1 MADLDKATLIEALNA
16 SKIAK
21 QSDFAQLAAA
31 LGKEFKNA
39 GEKVSETAA
48 KSASDTTGITGKEVM
63 DKITSAGSAAADAF
77 IGIGGKAM
85 DVNLRLSDVV
95 GTATT
100 FSKTMLGQVAGFETL
115 GKIAGVTG
123 EALGGL
129 LKYAENNIDVW
140 RDLSG
145 VGASF
150 SNDAIGMDIAAKQ
163 ARLGLGDFAGL
174 IKENS
179 TNFARLGGTV
189 QSGAKVFTDFSKAFH
204 DSGAQEELLQMGMN
218 EKEINQLLIEQVTS
232 TRGKMRSDGKDQ
244 AEAIQSARALAFEM
258 DAMSRLTGKSRA
270 EQQELLKSQKQ
281 DAQTQAAIFLAQKE
295 GGVKV
300 EEAFKMVGVASQQV
314 GPELRKL
321 MMSVVANG
329 QLAAN
334 ATVEQKNAYSMMGA
348 ESQRLLE
355 QASRAAKAGEAAD
368 AARLFQE
375 SVTAAA
381 RSEGFVQ
388 SAKLSKA
395 GVDGLQLLFK
405 DLSDVRVTTD
415 KMAADMKAAGINTAD
430 SAAVTKF
437 MKDTA
442 NKEKTE
448 RSGVTA
454 GLVGAEDQIT
464 KFSASMAEKV
474 IDPLNKQIGPGLLDF
489 YNNTLKGMAKKG
501 APGFEAAT
509 PVDRAVKP
517 LAAAN
522 AEIER
527 LKPTLIPTSTSVD
540 PVLKR
545 MVEGETRDVI
555 SAAVKTLI
563 TGGVKIGDAVLN
575 STNVFIGGKPIP
587 GRQTGTLGMTG
598 GLFED
603 FGAGSLAML
612 HGKESVMTE
621 KQMADLVTNAKATGS
636 DQTIQ
641 QMMQQALSSVKGIK
655 GDAVSATK
663 GTDKESTKTLDQRT
677 VLPDANQSS
686 KPLTNDLSKLLAD
699 TVNSIKG
706 GNSELSAKM
715 VDHLSNLA
723 QMGVD
728 TTTLGAVNANELSQ
742 TISPSEPVAA
752 LTDSLA
758 AEVASAISAAQP
770 VTGNMPTIA
779 DIDAAINAKPAT
791 PAAPVPVPAK
801 PAAETKPIM
810 PARSDAS
817 LNDVVA
823 ALNQLNSKMGQLL
836 DSHTDIGNKQ
846 LRAVQ
851 SNNANLFAR

>member
-1 MADLDKATLIEALNA
+1 
-16 SKIAK
+16 
-21 QSDFAQLAAA
+21 
-31 LGKEFKNA
+31 
-39 GEKVSETAA
+39 
-48 KSASDTTGITGKEVM
+48 
-63 DKITSAGSAAADAF
+63 
-77 IGIGGKAM
+77 
-85 DVNLRLSDVV
+85 
-95 GTATT
+95 
-100 FSKTMLGQVAGFETL
+100 
-115 GKIAGVTG
+115 
-123 EALGGL
+123 
-129 LKYAENNIDVW
+129 
-140 RDLSG
+140 
-145 VGASF
+145 
-150 SNDAIGMDIAAKQ
+150 
-163 ARLGLGDFAGL
+163 
-174 IKENS
+174 
-179 TNFARLGGTV
+179 
-189 QSGAKVFTDFSKAFH
+189 
-204 DSGAQEELLQMGMN
+204 
-218 EKEINQLLIEQVTS
+218 
-232 TRGKMRSDGKDQ
+232 
-244 AEAIQSARALAFEM
+244 
-258 DAMSRLTGKSRA
+258 
-270 EQQELLKSQKQ
+270 
-281 DAQTQAAIFLAQKE
+281 
-295 GGVKV
+295 
-300 EEAFKMVGVASQQV
+300 
-314 GPELRKL
+314 
-321 MMSVVANG
+321 MSVVANG

-501 APGFEAAT
+501 TTASAT
-509 PVDRAVKP
+509 PFADPAVKP
-517 LAAAN
+517 VAAAN

-527 LKPTLIPTSTSVD
+527 VQKPLASTSVD
-540 PVLKR
+540 PALQR

-555 SAAVKTLI
+555 RDAVKTLI

-587 GRQTGTLGMTG
+587 GRQTGTLGETG

-636 DQTIQ
+636 DQTIQQMMQQALSSVKGIKGDAVSATKGTDKESTKTLDQQTSSSIQSLQ

>member
-39 GEKVSETAA
+39 GEKVAETASKA
-48 KSASDTTGITGKEVM
+48 ANETTGVAGKDIM
-63 DKITSAGSAAADAF
+63 DKLTSAGSAAADAF
-77 IGIGGKAM
+77 TSIGGKAM
-85 DVNLRLSDVV
+85 DVNLRLSDVA
-95 GTATT
+95 TAGTT
-100 FSKTMLGQVAGFETL
+100 FSKTMIGQVFEFETL

-123 EALGGL
+123 DAFSSLV
-129 LKYAENNIDVW
+129 KYAEKNVDVW

-150 SNDAIGMDIAAKQ
+150 SNDAIGMDVAAKQ

-204 DSGAQEELLQMGMN
+204 ESGAQEELLQMGMN

-232 TRGKMRSDGKDQ
+232 TRGKMRLDG
-244 AEAIQSARALAFEM
+244 AEQQVAIQSARALAFEM

-300 EEAFKMVGVASQQV
+300 EEAFKMVGIASQQV

-355 QASRAAKAGEAAD
+355 QASKAAKAGEAAD

-381 RSEGFVQ
+381 RSEGFKK
-388 SAKLSKA
+388 SAELSRA

-405 DLSDVRVTTD
+405 DLSDVRNTTD

-454 GLVGAEDQIT
+454 TIVGAEDQMT

-474 IDPLNKQIGPGLLDF
+474 IDPLNKQIGPGLLNF
-489 YNNTLKGMAKKG
+489 YNTTLKGMAKTDRN
-501 APGFEAAT
+501 ASAT
-509 PVDRAVKP
+509 PFADPAVKP
-517 LAAAN
+517 VAAAN

-527 LKPTLIPTSTSVD
+527 VQKPLASTSVD
-540 PVLKR
+540 PALQR

-555 SAAVKTLI
+555 RDAVKTLI
-563 TGGVKIGDAVLN
+563 TGGIKIGDAVLN

-621 KQMADLVTNAKATGS
+621 KQMIDLVTNAKATGS
-636 DQTIQ
+636 DQNIQ
-641 QMMQQALSSVKGIK
+641 QMMQQALSSVKGAK
-655 GDAVSATK
+655 
-663 GTDKESTKTLDQRT
+663 TDNQRT
-677 VLPDANQSS
+677 VSTDANQSAKS
-686 KPLTNDLSKLLAD
+686 QTNDISRLLED

-791 PAAPVPVPAK
+791 PAVPVPAK

>member
-39 GEKVSETAA
+39 GEKISETAA

-77 IGIGGKAM
+77 VAIGGKAM
-85 DVNLRLSDVV
+85 DVNLRLSDVA
-95 GTATT
+95 TAGTT
-100 FSKTMLGQVAGFETL
+100 FSKTMIGQVFEFETL

-123 EALGGL
+123 DAFSSLVQ
-129 LKYAENNIDVW
+129 YAEKNVDVW

-150 SNDAIGMDIAAKQ
+150 SNDAIGMDVAAKQ

-179 TNFARLGGTV
+179 ANFARLGGTV

-204 DSGAQEELLQMGMN
+204 ESGAQEELLQMGMN
-218 EKEINQLLIEQVTS
+218 EKEINQLLIDQVAG
-232 TRGKMRSDGKDQ
+232 TRGKMRLDDASR
-244 AEAIQSARALAFEM
+244 AEQLQSAKGLAFEM

-270 EQQELLKSQKQ
+270 EQQEMLKAQKQ
-281 DAQTQAAIFLAQKE
+281 DAQTQAAIFDAIKT
-295 GGVKV
+295 GGPGVSAAFDRVKI
-300 EEAFKMVGVASQQV
+300 ATSTV
-314 GPELRKL
+314 GPELGKL
-321 MMSVVANG
+321 VSGVVAAG
-329 QLAAN
+329 QLSAN
-334 ATVEQKNAYSMMGA
+334 ATAEQQAMYAQLGA
-348 ESQRLLE
+348 ESRGLLE
-355 QASRAAKAGEAAD
+355 QASKAAKAGNANEAERLTQ
-368 AARLFQE
+368 AALVAASRSKEFEQATQRAKMGEE
-375 SVTAAA
+375 S
-381 RSEGFVQ
+381 GQ
-388 SAKLSKA
+388 MLSKN
-395 GVDGLQLLFK
+395 LM
-405 DLSDVRVTTD
+405 DLRITTD
-415 KMAADMKAAGINTAD
+415 KMEADMKAAGINTAD
-430 SAAVTKF
+430 SSAVSKF
-437 MKDTA
+437 MLDTA
-442 NKEKTE
+442 KKEKEARTG
-448 RSGVTA
+448 STA
-454 GLVGAEDQIT
+454 VIVGAEDQMT
-464 KFSASMAEKV
+464 KFSAAMAEKV
-474 IDPLNKQIGPGLLDF
+474 IDPLNKQVGPGLLNF
-489 YNNTLKGMAKKG
+489 YNTTLKGMAKTDRN
-501 APGFEAAT
+501 ASAT
-509 PVDRAVKP
+509 PFVDPAVKP
-517 LAAAN
+517 VAAAN

-527 LKPTLIPTSTSVD
+527 VQKPLASTSVD
-540 PVLKR
+540 PALQR
-545 MVEGETRDVI
+545 MVEGETRNAI

-563 TGGVKIGDAVLN
+563 TGGVTIGDAVLN

-621 KQMADLVTNAKATGS
+621 KQMIDLVTNAKATGS
-636 DQTIQ
+636 DQNIQ
-641 QMMQQALSSVKGIK
+641 QMMQQALSSVKGAK
-655 GDAVSATK
+655 
-663 GTDKESTKTLDQRT
+663 TDNQRT
-677 VLPDANQSS
+677 VSTDANQSAKS
-686 KPLTNDLSKLLAD
+686 QTNDISRLLED

-706 GNSELSAKM
+706 GSSELAAKM
-715 VDHLSNLA
+715 ADQLSTLSR
-723 QMGVD
+723 MGVD
-728 TTTLGAVNANELSQ
+728 TTVGAVNADELSQ
-742 TISPSEPVAA
+742 TTGSDDPVTA

-758 AEVASAISAAQP
+758 AEMASVFSA
-770 VTGNMPTIA
+770 T
-779 DIDAAINAKPAT
+779 K
-791 PAAPVPVPAK
+791 PAAPAAPAAPLPAK
-801 PAAETKPIM
+801 TADETKSIM